1 MKKFLLFRTDRLG
14 DFLISAILLNAIKR
28 NNPNAYI
35 EVVASKNNYA
45 YIKSFQYVDK
55 VRLLKNNF
63 FDKIKFFFIY
73 FLSRFDAVIV
83 HDSKRRSMFVSFPII
98 NKYKIIFNKKIYPN
112 HKNFIIN
119 TLNKFNY
126 NFSSKDLNILTSRN
140 STYSKKKYC
149 VFHLDEKW
157 FRNQYINEYSI
168 IEPNEYELK
177 LFLNNLFKKINC
189 DIIITT
195 GIQKPLILNKISS
208 SLNQNIKIKS
218 NINYLELE
226 KIIHSASLLISCH
239 GFVSHVAS
247 SLNIK
252 QIDIIEN
259 KYINHYKKV
268 TEHFRNYKSIHRK
281 KFSNLS
287 TDILNLL

>member
-73 FLSRFDAVIV
+73 FLSKFDAVIV

-98 NKYKIIFNKKIYPN
+98 SKYKIIFNKKTYPN

-126 NFSSKDLNILTSRN
+126 NFTNEDLNILTSRN
-140 STYSKKKYC
+140 STYSKKNT
-149 VFHLDEKW
+149 VFFTLTKNGLE
-157 FRNQYINEYSI
+157 IN
-168 IEPNEYELK
+168 
-177 LFLNNLFKKINC
+177 
-189 DIIITT
+189 T
-195 GIQKPLILNKISS
+195 
-208 SLNQNIKIKS
+208 
-218 NINYLELE
+218 
-226 KIIHSASLLISCH
+226 
-239 GFVSHVAS
+239 
-247 SLNIK
+247 
-252 QIDIIEN
+252 
-259 KYINHYKKV
+259 
-268 TEHFRNYKSIHRK
+268 
-281 KFSNLS
+281 
-287 TDILNLL
+287 